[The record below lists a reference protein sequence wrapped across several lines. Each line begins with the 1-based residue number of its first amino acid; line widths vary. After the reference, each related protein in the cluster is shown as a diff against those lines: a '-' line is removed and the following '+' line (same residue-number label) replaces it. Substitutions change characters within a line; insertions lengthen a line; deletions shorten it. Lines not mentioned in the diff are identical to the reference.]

1 MILVLAVMLTLLNVL
16 VEAVVLGLALDVGE
30 VSPVGQAEQEVA
42 LHVGRPHEEVRG
54 VGPVAVAALRVAVR
68 SGADVLEL
76 GRGQPQQPRRGW
88 NSGKLRK
95 FLPKTALPNSMKD

>member
-1 MILVLAVMLTLLNVL
+1 MLTLLNVL

-42 LHVGRPHEEVRG
+42 LHVGRPHEEVGR

-68 SGADVLEL
+68 AGADVLEL
-76 GRGQPQQPRRGW
+76 GRGQPQQARRGW
-88 NSGKLRK
+88 NSEY
-95 FLPKTALPNSMKD
+95 LPNAALPNSMKD

>member
-1 MILVLAVMLTLLNVL
+1 MLTLLNVL
-16 VEAVVLGLALDVGE
+16 IEAVVLGLALDVGE

-42 LHVGRPHEEVRG
+42 LHVGRPHEEVRR
-54 VGPVAVAALRVAVR
+54 VGPVAVAALRVAVG

-76 GRGQPQQPRRGW
+76 GRGQPQQASGGW
-88 NSGKLRK
+88 NSE